1 MNIRGR
7 RYGPELTGQCT
18 GTLYTGGRRQG
29 TVTVHTARRQHGAGL
44 TVPVYTEGKRFAAGL
59 QRALT
64 VHCTMYSGGR
74 GFGLERVY

>member
-44 TVPVYTEGKRFAAGL
+44 TVPVYTEGRRFAAGL

-64 VHCTMYSGGR
+64 VHCTMNSGGR
-74 GFGLERVY
+74 GFGLERI

>member
-7 RYGPELTGQCT
+7 RYGPGLTGQCT

-44 TVPVYTEGKRFAAGL
+44 TVQVYTEGRRFAAG
-59 QRALT
+59 
-64 VHCTMYSGGR
+64 
-74 GFGLERVY
+74 